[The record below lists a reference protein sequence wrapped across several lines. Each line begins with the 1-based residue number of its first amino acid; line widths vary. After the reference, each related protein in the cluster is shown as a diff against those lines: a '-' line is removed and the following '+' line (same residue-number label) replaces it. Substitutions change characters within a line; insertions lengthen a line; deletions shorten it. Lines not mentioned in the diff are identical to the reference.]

1 MIASARRSSE
11 MMRIVV
17 DLPARWVQGT
27 RSHDPEMQRKRAGP
41 QRESQT
47 SSSTTPLTVEILG
60 HRELVGQWAVV
71 AGECPQD
78 AHLPITGHQAQ
89 RRGMPSSSI

>member
-1 MIASARRSSE
+1 MHRPGVPEHVR
-11 MMRIVV
+11 V
-17 DLPARWVQGT
+17 DPGRHV
-27 RSHDPEMQRKRAGP
+27 RAPGFGGGGLLVDEP
-41 QRESQT
+41 QT